1 MRSLLRIV
9 VAAALLSACKAP
21 TQRPAPERW
30 RADLGCGAEAELA
43 VTRALEEARLR
54 VTGDNCRFREVAA
67 RVDMPG
73 MPMAVAPVAL
83 KPVDGAWEGV
93 IVFTMAGPW
102 YVELKAVD
110 DQGRPQQGRHDLS
123 VP

>member
-1 MRSLLRIV
+1 MTALRSLAL
-9 VAAALLSACKAP
+9 AALLVAACKN
-21 TQRPAPERW
+21 PAQPAIERW
-30 RADLGCGAEAELA
+30 RADLGCGAEAELT

-54 VTGDNCRFREVAA
+54 VTGENCRFRELTAH
-67 RVDMPG
+67 VDMPG

-83 KPVDGAWEGV
+83 EPVNGAWEGV

-110 DQGRPQQGRHDLS
+110 AQRRPQQGRHDLS